1 MTSSK
6 KPGGRGTS
14 WQRDTSRCLG
24 GATRGNETF
33 LCLSLLNTHDTACAT
48 HGNRPSP
55 KPTCFC
61 SSLNIICNYTKC
73 QVSPPSFH
81 AALSASQPCSAR
93 RGDAARQPPLLGTP
107 CASWVPVKIQ
117 IQDLKG
123 LLVLSHTKHKSSG
136 FYCSETLLCHPI

>member
-1 MTSSK
+1 MQSLPFLSLLSWNQTFREKCQCLQEEWMTSSK

-48 HGNRPSP
+48 HGNQPSP

-117 IQDLKG
+117 I
-123 LLVLSHTKHKSSG
+123 
-136 FYCSETLLCHPI
+136 